1 MGGGDGNRGSPEG
14 KLKNADNYK
23 FPKIYSTASTALS
36 KRSFSTQ
43 DIGHMAA
50 LAGIDK
56 LSHED
61 TVKNRMAS
69 HEKARRLSLKNKAVK
84 VLNLSTGFNDRGR
97 DYF

>member
-1 MGGGDGNRGSPEG
+1 
-14 KLKNADNYK
+14 
-23 FPKIYSTASTALS
+23 
-36 KRSFSTQ
+36 
-43 DIGHMAA
+43 MAA